1 MINKTKK
8 FINYGGYS
16 SYRMTSTIQLSN
28 ETKKLISSFGTK
40 EETYEDI
47 IKRIYNLAV
56 KEQLR
61 QFLMPSDRF
70 ISLDEF
76 KKKVEKK
83 WPKSK

>member
-1 MINKTKK
+1 MK
-8 FINYGGYS
+8 
-16 SYRMTSTIQLSN
+16 STIQLSN

-61 QFLMPSDRF
+61 QFLMPSGRY
-70 ISLDEF
+70 IPIDEAI
-76 KKKVEKK
+76 KEAEKR